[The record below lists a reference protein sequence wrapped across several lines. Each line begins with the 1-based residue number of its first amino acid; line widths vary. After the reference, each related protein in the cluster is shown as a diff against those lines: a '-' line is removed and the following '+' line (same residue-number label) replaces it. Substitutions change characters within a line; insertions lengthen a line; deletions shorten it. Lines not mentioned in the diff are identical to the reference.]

1 MSLFRSYLS
10 LFRNYEQAE
19 TDVANAK
26 EASKTEPVTTVQ
38 ITKTNRNH
46 GGQGTNDEFGRLTKA
61 EQDNI
66 HTRGGTREMPDIY
79 VSPDRSPTLV
89 SNYVDNVIGRSI
101 DYSQTKA
108 YKRAYSGY
116 STGTMFSAGVSRLGS
131 LASLFSSAI
140 SNPFGSNNQQRSSYW
155 A

>member
-46 GGQGTNDEFGRLTKA
+46 GGQGTND
-61 EQDNI
+61 
-66 HTRGGTREMPDIY
+66 
-79 VSPDRSPTLV
+79 
-89 SNYVDNVIGRSI
+89 
-101 DYSQTKA
+101 
-108 YKRAYSGY
+108 
-116 STGTMFSAGVSRLGS
+116 
-131 LASLFSSAI
+131 
-140 SNPFGSNNQQRSSYW
+140 
-155 A
+155 